1 MEKTFYYIVSI
12 TNSAAI
18 AKLQRLFGLA
28 AEKLSKKCIQI
39 LHEIQVQRENISKK
53 KYLLC
58 GKHISKTSSGFTT
71 TMLLPNTDRA
81 RHSLYSQGLD
91 NKNISCERIFAAE
104 EDVFIGQKR
113 KW

>member
-1 MEKTFYYIVSI
+1 MW
-12 TNSAAI
+12 
-18 AKLQRLFGLA
+18 
-28 AEKLSKKCIQI
+28 
-39 LHEIQVQRENISKK
+39 
-53 KYLLC
+53 
-58 GKHISKTSSGFTT
+58 KHISKTSSGFTT
-71 TMLLPNTDRA
+71 SMLLPNTDRA